1 MAAELRTPLKP
12 LFSGARG
19 DGTIGDTI
27 GMGGLEPPVYAVWD
41 GADGTPVTL
50 SSAGGHGGARATGTA
65 TRPALAAT
73 LVNAGTGFSINL
85 KWDSSVGSAP
95 AAFQAAVVKAATYLV
110 GQFSDAVTINLNI
123 GWGEVG
129 GSALGSGA
137 LAQTSTYLVSTS
149 YAGLVTALKAD
160 ATSAADAS
168 AVASLPASA
177 QGAFWL
183 TTAEA
188 RALGLAGSTSTD
200 ADIGFS
206 SSDGFTF
213 DGTNGIAAGTYDF
226 NGVALHEMTETMGR
240 ILLVGDSIGTTANSY
255 DALDMFHF
263 SAPGVRTFSGTTA
276 GYFSVDNGT
285 TNLAAFNTVSGA
297 DAGDWSSVVTNDAA
311 DAFATPGVVLNVS
324 DIDLTVVDAV
334 GWNRVGFSTSVP
346 TGITMT
352 PVAGSLASLQGSSG
366 QGSAGQGSS
375 GLAAN
380 GALAT
385 IRQTGGATADSY
397 SFALDGAGASA
408 FKLTTTSNV
417 GTLAAGSAGVAGA
430 AGGRLYALTVTPKD
444 VSSGNAGPASPLDVI
459 VGSTAGDTVAVATL
473 TSAAGAGSGTP
484 SFVYGL
490 AGADTIDATGMTG
503 TVMIAGGAGADRMT
517 GGSGLNDYMYGAA
530 GESTVSAMDVIANFH
545 STDLIDL
552 TGLGTKLAYAGA
564 VSNKLAAR
572 SVGWGQNGGNTFVY
586 VNTTSKAQALGSVDM
601 KIELLG
607 TVTLTGA
614 NITHL

>member
-1 MAAELRTPLKP
+1 MTAELRTPRKP
-12 LFSGARG
+12 PFSGAQG
-19 DGTIGDTI
+19 GGMIGDTI
-27 GMGGLEPPVYAVWD
+27 GISGLEPPVYAVWE

-50 SSAGGHGGARATGTA
+50 SRAGGHGGARASGTA
-65 TRPALAAT
+65 TTPALAAT

-95 AAFQAAVVKAATYLV
+95 AAFQAAVVKAATSLV
-110 GQFSDAVTINLNI
+110 GQFSDAVTLNLTI

-240 ILLVGDSIGTTANSY
+240 ILLVGDSIGTTANCY

-285 TNLAAFNTVSGA
+285 TRLAAFNTVSGA

-346 TGITMT
+346 TGSTMT
-352 PVAGSLASLQGSSG
+352 PAAGSLTFV
-366 QGSAGQGSS
+366 QGSS

-385 IRQTGGATADSY
+385 IRQTGGAAADSY

-408 FKLTTTSNV
+408 FKLTTTGNA
-417 GTLAAGSAGVAGA
+417 GTLAAGSAGAAGA

-459 VGSTAGDTVAVATL
+459 VGSTAGDTVALATL

-490 AGADTIDATGMTG
+490 AGADTIDAAGMTG

-572 SVGWGQNGGNTFVY
+572 SVGWGQSGGNTFVY
-586 VNTTSKAQALGSVDM
+586 VNTTGKAQTLGSVDM
-601 KIELLG
+601 KIALLG